1 VGRTGSKGKMIRSK
15 MVSDKTKNIVSK
27 DKIILPLDVASYE
40 EAMDLVNLLKDY
52 VGMFKV
58 GMQLFTG
65 VGPEVVKAI
74 ISLGGKIFLDLKYHD
89 IPNTVAKAS
98 VSATEIGVDMFTI
111 HVSGGREMM
120 KRVVEESSE
129 IADKKGLKKPVV
141 LGITLLTS
149 LDKEAVQKELKMS
162 GPTQEIVLNLASMA
176 KECGL
181 NGVVAS
187 PKEIESIKKRCG
199 DDFLVVTPGVRPSW
213 AEVNDQK
220 RVSTPKE
227 ALEAGADFLVI
238 GRPIIAAPDPVE
250 AVKKI
255 LEEIK

>member
-1 VGRTGSKGKMIRSK
+1 MNA
-15 MVSDKTKNIVSK
+15 DQKNK
-27 DKIILPLDVASYE
+27 LILPLDVASYE
-40 EAMDLVNLLKDY
+40 EAMGLVNLLKDY

-58 GMQLFTG
+58 GMQLFTKE
-65 VGPEVVKAI
+65 GPEIVKSVIA
-74 ISLGGKIFLDLKYHD
+74 LGGKVFLDLKYHD

-120 KRVVEESSE
+120 KKVVEESSE
-129 IADKKGLKKPVV
+129 TADKKGLKKPVI

-162 GPTQEIVLNLASMA
+162 GTPKEIVLDLASVA

-187 PKEIESIKKRCG
+187 PKEIESIKKGCG
-199 DDFLVVTPGVRPSW
+199 DDFLVVTPGVRPLW
-213 AEVNDQK
+213 AAVNDQK

-227 ALEAGADFLVI
+227 ALEAGSDFLVI
-238 GRPIIAAPDPVE
+238 GRPIIAAPDPVK
-250 AVKKI
+250 AIKKI
-255 LEEIK
+255 LEEMTEK